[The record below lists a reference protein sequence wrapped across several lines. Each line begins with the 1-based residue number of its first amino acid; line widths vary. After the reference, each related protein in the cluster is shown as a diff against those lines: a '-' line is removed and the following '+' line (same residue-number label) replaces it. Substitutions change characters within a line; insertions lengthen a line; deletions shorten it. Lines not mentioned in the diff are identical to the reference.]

1 MKPRAFSY
9 LRMSTAPQLDGDS
22 RRRQLEASRAYARE
36 NGLELAEADEYKDI
50 GVSAFRGDNL
60 REGSLGSFLQAIEA
74 KKIAP
79 GSYLIVES
87 LDRLSREQ
95 ILEAQALFLRIVR
108 AGINLVTL
116 IDRRVYRAG
125 QVELGDLIYSMVSM
139 SRAHDESLTKSHR
152 LSAAWANK
160 RACAGQRP
168 MTEWCPAWL
177 KLAEDRSRYVEIPE
191 RVEVVRQIFEDS
203 VSGVGLQ
210 KQASRLNETGVP
222 TFGSPNG
229 WHHTYIAKILANRSV
244 LGEFQPHVREGGKR
258 VPKGEPVRNYF
269 PAIIDEQLFY
279 RAQVAKAQR
288 KISGKGRKGDAYSN
302 LFSGLGRCAYCGSK
316 VLYEN
321 KGDGPKG
328 GAYLVCD
335 STKRKLGCPSTRWR
349 YLDFEASFLRFVEEI
364 ELATVVNSAA
374 QNNGLRDLDN
384 DIVGLRGELAAVS
397 ELMEKTYSMLNGDAA
412 MEFIKAKLNEH
423 ATRKAALESAIRTKS
438 VHRDELAADAKRR
451 QRSSEEL
458 RALIKRIQHLQGQD
472 AYALRAKVA
481 SHLATLIDHV
491 KVGAIGYR
499 PREAVSPDHRE
510 AYYLDQYMR
519 DSRFGGRRYF
529 WVAFRSGR
537 VRVVYP
543 KVNAPFEYDQ
553 LLFTRRE
560 GDPDYQT
567 EEEIEAEQAQRLAA
581 ARSLGLI

>member
-1 MKPRAFSY
+1 
-9 LRMSTAPQLDGDS
+9 MSTAPQLDGDS

-36 NGLELAEADEYKDI
+36 NGLELAESDEYKDI

-60 REGSLGSFLQAIEA
+60 REGSLGSFLAAIEA
-74 KKIAP
+74 KKIVP

-95 ILEAQALFLRIVR
+95 ILEAQSLFLRIVR

-116 IDRRVYRAG
+116 VDRRVYRAG

-152 LSAAWANK
+152 ISAAWANK
-160 RACAGQRP
+160 RASAGQRP
-168 MTEWCPAWL
+168 MTKWCPAWL
-177 KLAEDRSRYVEIPE
+177 KLAEDRSRYIEIPE
-191 RVEVVRQIFEDS
+191 RVEVVRRIFEGS

-210 KQASRLNETGVP
+210 KQASRLNEAGVP

-229 WHHTYIAKILANRSV
+229 WHHTYIAKILANRAV

-258 VPKGEPVRNYF
+258 VAKGDPVRDYF

-288 KISGKGRKGDAYSN
+288 KISGKGRKGETYSN
-302 LFSGLGRCAYCGSK
+302 LFSGLARCAYCGSK
-316 VLYEN
+316 VLFEN
-321 KGDGPKG
+321 KGYGPKG

-349 YLDFEASFLRFVEEI
+349 YEDFEASFLRFVEEI
-364 ELATVVNSAA
+364 DLASVIDASS
-374 QNNGLRDLDN
+374 QNGLRDLEN
-384 DIVGLRGELAAVS
+384 AIEALQGELRAVT
-397 ELMEKTYSMLNGDAA
+397 ELMEKTYNLLSDGAA
-412 MEFIKAKLNEH
+412 MEFIRAKLNEQAASK
-423 ATRKAALESAIRTKS
+423 ATLESTIRAKS
-438 VHRDELAADAKRR
+438 VHRDELAAEANRR
-451 QRSSEEL
+451 QKSSEEIK
-458 RALIKRIQHLQGQD
+458 ALINRVQHSRRQE
-472 AYALRAKVA
+472 AYTLRAKVS
-481 SHLATLIDHV
+481 SHLITMIDRV
-491 KVGAIGYR
+491 TIGAVGYR
-499 PREAVSPDHRE
+499 PAKSISPDDRE
-510 AYYLDQYMR
+510 AYYVDQYMR
-519 DSRFGGRRYF
+519 DGRFQERRYF
-529 WVAFRSGR
+529 LVAFRGGR

-543 KVNAPFEYDQ
+543 KEDAPLEYEQ
-553 LLFTRRE
+553 LIFTRRE

-567 EEEIEAEQAQRLAA
+567 EEEIEAEQAHRLAT

>member
-1 MKPRAFSY
+1 
-9 LRMSTAPQLDGDS
+9 MSTAAQLNGDS
-22 RRRQLEASRAYARE
+22 RRRQLEASRAYALE
-36 NGLELAEADEYKDI
+36 NGLELAERDEYKDI
-50 GVSAFRGDNL
+50 GISAFRGDNL
-60 REGSLGSFLQAIEA
+60 REGSLGSFVEAIES

-95 ILEAQALFLRIVR
+95 ILEAQSLFLRIVR

-116 IDRRVYRAG
+116 VDRRVYRAG
-125 QVELGDLIYSMVSM
+125 QVDVGDVMISAVSM
-139 SRAHDESLTKSHR
+139 SRAHEESLTKSHR

-160 RACAGQRP
+160 RAGAGQRP
-168 MTEWCPAWL
+168 MTKWCPAWL
-177 KLAEDRSRYVEIPE
+177 KLAEDRSGYVVIPE
-191 RVEVVRQIFEDS
+191 RVKVVQQIFEDS

-210 KQASRLNETGVP
+210 KQASRLNQTGVP

-229 WHHTYIAKILANRSV
+229 WHHTYIAKILANRAV
-244 LGEFQPHVREGGKR
+244 LGEFQPHVRESGKR

-269 PAIIDEQLFY
+269 PAVVDEQLFY

-288 KISGKGRKGDAYSN
+288 KISGKGRKGDTYSN

-316 VLYEN
+316 ILYEN
-321 KGDGPKG
+321 KGNGLKG

-335 STKRKLGCPSTRWR
+335 STKRKLGCASTRWR
-349 YLDFEASFLRFVEEI
+349 YVDFEASFLRFVEEI
-364 ELATVVNSAA
+364 DLATVVNSAA
-374 QNNGLRDLDN
+374 QNNGLGDLDN

-397 ELMEKTYSMLNGDAA
+397 ELMEKTYSLLDGDAA
-412 MEFIKAKLNEH
+412 MEFIKAKLNEL
-423 ATRKAALESAIRTKS
+423 ATRKTALESEIRTKS
-438 VHRDELAADAKRR
+438 LHRDELAADANRR
-451 QRSSEEL
+451 QRSSKEL
-458 RALIKRIQHLQGQD
+458 RALIKRVQHLQGQD
-472 AYALRAKVA
+472 AYAVRAKVA
-481 SHLATLIDHV
+481 SHLVTLIDHV
-491 KVGAIGYR
+491 KIGAIGYR
-499 PREAVSPDHRE
+499 PEKVVSTDDRE

-519 DSRFGGRRYF
+519 DSRFRGRRYF
-529 WVAFRSGR
+529 WIAFRSGR

-543 KVNAPFEYDQ
+543 KENAPFEYEQ